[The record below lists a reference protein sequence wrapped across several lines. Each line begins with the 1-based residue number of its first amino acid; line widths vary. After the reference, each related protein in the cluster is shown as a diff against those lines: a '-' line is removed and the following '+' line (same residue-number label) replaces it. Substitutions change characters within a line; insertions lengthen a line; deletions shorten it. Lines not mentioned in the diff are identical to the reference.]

1 MKIIREVSQRHRG
14 YRQWEIEAK
23 DGWRAFMTAAQIEET
38 FGVNPEKDN
47 PDFMLHCDALELVL
61 DLARQNALEL
71 KNCETEE
78 LQAEYHKQQVALDTV
93 EDYIV
98 NHCEEEE
105 ADVD

>member
-47 PDFMLHCDALELVL
+47 PDFMLHCDALEL
-61 DLARQNALEL
+61 